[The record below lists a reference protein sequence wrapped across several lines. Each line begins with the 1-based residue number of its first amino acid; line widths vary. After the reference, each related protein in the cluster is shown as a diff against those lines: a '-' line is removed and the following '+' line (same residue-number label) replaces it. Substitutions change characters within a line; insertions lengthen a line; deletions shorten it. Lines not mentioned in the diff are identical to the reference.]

1 MSQPPAEDGRAP
13 PLLVIVS
20 GAPASGK
27 TTLARRLASELRL
40 VRLCKDELRKTIGD
54 VFPPKTHAESK
65 SLGAAAYALCYR
77 LAAETL
83 GVGVDVVLE
92 AAFSRGLAEPALA
105 PIVAQARA
113 VIIHLSAS
121 SQLSSDR
128 FRARFE
134 RGERHPAH
142 LDAATVA
149 TPGDFWKDGWW
160 RWELPLELGVPALV
174 VDTNDGYVADL
185 SDILAFIRAR

>member
-1 MSQPPAEDGRAP
+1 MSQPISEEGRVP

-27 TTLARRLASELRL
+27 TTLAKRLASKLGL
-40 VRLCKDELRKTIGD
+40 VRLCKDELRETIAD
-54 VFPPKTHAESK
+54 SLPPKTHLESK
-65 SLGAAAYALCYR
+65 VHGGAAYALCYC
-77 LAAETL
+77 LAVEILAI
-83 GVGVDVVLE
+83 GVGVVLE

-113 VIIHLSAS
+113 VLVHLSAS

-128 FRARFE
+128 FRAGFE

-142 LDAATVA
+142 MDAAATA
-149 TPGDFWKDGWW
+149 TPGDLWKDAW
-160 RWELPLELGVPALV
+160 
-174 VDTNDGYVADL
+174 
-185 SDILAFIRAR
+185 